1 MNIDSDDTYENKKY
15 DKILTH
21 RISRISFIFVSLVI
35 IAGGYTTQLL
45 SCNTQKILQTNIYAK
60 HLIGI
65 FLIFMFIML
74 EGGWEFNSD
83 LSNSTINNWSNGNC
97 LSSMVYAICI
107 YFVFLMSSKM
117 RFNYTITFFVLLFI
131 LYITNTQR
139 LYYRNRNKI
148 DNELNHNIINI
159 ETIIFWIL
167 PFVLII
173 GIIDYYF
180 YKKKEMGNKFNL
192 FTFFIGCTKCKKL

>member
-1 MNIDSDDTYENKKY
+1 MNINSDDTYENKEY
-15 DKILTH
+15 DKLLTH

-45 SCNTQKILQTNIYAK
+45 SCSTQKILETNIYAK

-74 EGGWEFNSD
+74 EGGWEFNAD
-83 LSNSTINNWSNGNC
+83 LSNPTVNNWSNGNC

-107 YFVFLMSSKM
+107 YLIFLMSSKM

-139 LYYRNRNKI
+139 LYYRNRNKL
-148 DNELNHNIINI
+148 DNEYNHKIINI
-159 ETIIFWIL
+159 ETIIFWLL
-167 PFVLII
+167 PFVLIM
-173 GIIDYYF
+173 GVIDYYF
-180 YKKKEMGNKFNL
+180 YKKKEMGKKFNL
-192 FTFFIGCTKCKKL
+192 LTFMIGCTKCKKL